1 MSSSNLISN
10 RFSQD
15 VQPGD
20 IVDVIVVVSVVI
32 FPVSLDKLSGSFCR
46 KMSKDGSL
54 RCGSGKEYNGVTGWE
69 SISKENL
76 FIAFSRSRTTLILWG
91 LGEKMFQ
98 ESSSG
103 WSETNNESEKWFMSE
118 QVWIIDSG
126 SFGLSFC
133 HSESWLEEAELF
145 VMTRVSL
152 ITSFTDIISALVEE
166 MVTLTTDK
174 ALCVVCN
181 ERRCIPRVS

>member
-32 FPVSLDKLSGSFCR
+32 FPVSLDKLSGLFCR

-54 RCGSGKEYNGVTGWE
+54 RCGSGKECNGVTGWE
-69 SISKENL
+69 SIFKEDL
-76 FIAFSRSRTTLILWG
+76 FIASSRSRMTLILWG

-103 WSETNNESEKWFMSE
+103 WSETNDESGKWFMSE

-145 VMTRVSL
+145 VMIRVSS
-152 ITSFTDIISALVEE
+152 IISFTDIISTLVEE

-181 ERRCIPRVS
+181 ERGCIPRVS